1 MQSWRAT
8 KLPVYD
14 YFCPAN
20 GRTVEVAHDAAVTIR
35 TWGEVCY
42 LAQMQPENT
51 DPGAAVRRVI
61 RSAPAVA
68 ISESNQ
74 ELRNQGFT
82 KLVKREEGVYENVT
96 AVEGE
101 SRYMVRGRKET
112 VPHVHKK
119 VGD

>member
-1 MQSWRAT
+1 MQSWRT
-8 KLPVYD
+8 RKLPAYD
-14 YFCPAN
+14 YLCPAN
-20 GRTVEVAHDAAVTIR
+20 GRTVEVTHDIAVMLR

-42 LAQMQPENT
+42 LAQLQPGNT
-51 DPGAAVRRVI
+51 DPGAAVQRVI
-61 RSAPAVA
+61 RSAPALA
-68 ISESNQ
+68 INESNQ

-82 KLVKREEGVYENVT
+82 KLVKRDEGIYENVT
-96 AVEGE
+96 AVHGE

>member
-1 MQSWRAT
+1 MQSWRT
-8 KLPVYD
+8 KKLPVYD
-14 YFCPAN
+14 YLCPAN
-20 GRTVEVAHDAAVTIR
+20 GRTVEVVHDTAVTLR

-42 LAQMQPENT
+42 LAQMQPGNT
-51 DPGAAVRRVI
+51 DPGAAVQRVI

-68 ISESNQ
+68 TNESNQ
-74 ELRNQGFT
+74 ELRDLGFT

-96 AVEGE
+96 AAHDE